1 METINNPQMAPQ
13 AQKNSPSRISAPF
26 RFIKQKAL
34 PFARKRWK
42 LLLILTIILL
52 PILWVAL
59 WLFTPEEP
67 EVVLAKARRGDL
79 VQTVE
84 AVGTVI
90 SEKDLKLR
98 FPVTGV
104 VAEVFVDEGA
114 KVTVGQ
120 ELARLKNEALKAD
133 VNGAAAKLA
142 SRRADLNSLLQGT
155 RPEDI
160 AIAEAE
166 VANKRASLDAAYTT
180 LAGAEEKLKKSQEKL
195 NWLNREAETSLAGYV
210 TTASSESIEQLTV
223 ARSSL
228 RKLEDVFEDN
238 ALINTVNY
246 FETTKYAILQK
257 KQRTAIDELESAS
270 QVVANDFA
278 NYKSALETLDQVR
291 SALVAVSL
299 AINESYSFVANLPL
313 SNSYDSGD
321 REVHK
326 TTLSTES
333 STVQT
338 ALSSIDATSKSI
350 RDAGA
355 SFDSK
360 ISAEELNLATAQ
372 STQESALSDI
382 LTYETALRTQ
392 EAQLALKKAGTRQT
406 EIDSSRA
413 MVNQAAAEYDRAKAQ
428 FDDTVLRA
436 PIDGIITK
444 VNLKPGEFTG
454 GLDLQ
459 EYSFSMLGS
468 SPYRIEM
475 FVAEIDIPK
484 VQMSQTGS
492 IDLDAFPDEDFI
504 IKVSEID
511 PAASNI
517 DGVSKYRVKLDFIQE
532 DNRLKIGMTG
542 DSEIFTD
549 ERKDVVIIPGRAVL
563 SSDAGKIVR
572 IFTEGGKIQEQT
584 VETGMSG
591 EGGDIEVLS
600 GVKEDDTIVILIK
613 D

>member
-1 METINNPQMAPQ
+1 MELENTPQMAPQ
-13 AQKNSPSRISAPF
+13 PLTPPSKWKAPF
-26 RFIKQKAL
+26 RFTKHKLL
-34 PFARKRWK
+34 PFTQKRWK
-42 LLLILTIILL
+42 LLLILAIILL
-52 PILWVAL
+52 PILWGAV
-59 WLFTPEEP
+59 WLFSPEEP
-67 EVVLAKARRGDL
+67 EVVLATAMRGDL

-114 KVTVGQ
+114 TVTSGQ
-120 ELARLKNEALKAD
+120 ELARLKNEALQAD

-142 SRRADLNSLLQGT
+142 SRRAELNELIQGA

-180 LAGAEEKLKKSQEKL
+180 LAGAEEKLKKAQEKL

-210 TTASSESIEQLTV
+210 TTANSESSEQLAA

-228 RKLEDVFEDN
+228 RKLEDIFGDN
-238 ALINTVNY
+238 ALTNTINY
-246 FETTKYAILQK
+246 FETTRFAILQK
-257 KQRTAIDELESAS
+257 KLDTATNALSSATQAVNS
-270 QVVANDFA
+270 DFA
-278 NYKSALETLDQVR
+278 NYRSALSTLDQVR
-291 SALVAVSL
+291 SAIVSVSI
-299 AINESYSFVANLPL
+299 AINESYSFVASLPL
-313 SNSYDSGD
+313 SGSYGSSD
-321 REVHK
+321 REAHK

-333 STVQT
+333 SAVQV
-338 ALSSIDATSKSI
+338 ALSSIDSTAKSI

-355 SFDSK
+355 NFDSK
-360 ISAEELNLATAQ
+360 ISTEELNVATAQ

-392 EAQLALKKAGTRQT
+392 EAQLGLKKAGSRQT
-406 EIDSSRA
+406 AIDSSRA

-436 PIDGIITK
+436 PIDGTITK

-459 EYSFSMLGS
+459 EYSFSMLGA
-468 SPYRIEM
+468 SPYRIDM

-484 VQMSQTGS
+484 VQMSQTGA
-492 IDLDAFPDEDFI
+492 IDLDAFPEENFI

-517 DGVSKYRVKLDFIQE
+517 DGVSKYRVKLDFIKQ
-532 DNRLKIGMTG
+532 DDRLKIGMTG
-542 DSEIFTD
+542 DSEIFTNKRED
-549 ERKDVVIIPGRAVL
+549 IVIIPGRAVL
-563 SSDAGKIVR
+563 TSDEGKIVR
-572 IFTEGGKIQEQT
+572 IYTKDGEIEERI

-591 EGGDIEVLS
+591 EGGDIEVVS
-600 GVKEDDTIVILIK
+600 GIEEDETIVILIK
-613 D
+613 E